1 MEKKKQTKFGTAIL
15 CRDGYYH
22 ITSRKEGNC
31 GKKLSRLIY
40 EDYHG
45 VKLSSETHIHHI
57 DGDKSN
63 DDIEN
68 LEALTESEHH
78 SHHMIGEKNPN
89 YKKEYGLDERLDI
102 SKTSGSSGI
111 YRVTKT
117 KAQGYRLGFKW
128 LYQCVDENGKP
139 IQISSIDIHK
149 LKQKVLD
156 RRLDWIILDEEKAK
170 ASMEM

>member
-1 MEKKKQTKFGTAIL
+1 MEQKKQTKFGTATL
-15 CRDGYYH
+15 CGDGYYH

-45 VKLSSETHIHHI
+45 IELSSDIHIHHI

-63 DDIEN
+63 DVIEN
-68 LEALTESEHH
+68 LEALTNSEHH

-89 YKKEYGLDERLDI
+89 YKKKFELNEKLEL
-102 SKTSGSSGI
+102 SNTTGSSGI

-117 KAQGYRLGFKW
+117 KAQGYKLGFKW
-128 LYQCVDENGKP
+128 LYQYIDENGKHV
-139 IQISSIDIHK
+139 QISSIDIHK

-156 RRLDWIILDEEKAK
+156 RGLAWVVLDEGKAK

>member
-1 MEKKKQTKFGTAIL
+1 MTTKLKTKFGNATL
-15 CRDGYYH
+15 CNDGYYH

-45 VKLSSETHIHHI
+45 VKLNTDTHIHHI

-63 DDIEN
+63 DVIEN
-68 LEALTESEHH
+68 LEALSNSKHH
-78 SHHMIGEKNPN
+78 SHHMLGENNPN
-89 YKKEYGLDERLDI
+89 YNKEFDFNEKLEMSKKC
-102 SKTSGSSGI
+102 GSSGI

-117 KAQGYRLGFKW
+117 KAQGYKLGFKW
-128 LYQCVDENGKP
+128 VYQYFDENGKHV
-139 IQISSIDIHK
+139 QISSIDIHK

-156 RRLDWIILDEEKAK
+156 RGLAWVVLDEGKAK